1 MCKVSRLHSLFLC
14 TLCGESLI
22 LHAVWLQASVGRF
35 NPPISPPL
43 DWKRTGCFS
52 GSRHSWSSWIF
63 RLQDL
68 MQLLYQV
75 SCKACCYSKLLVV
88 FSFLFCFFAQNW
100 NFVRLN
106 KMFVSGPMSSGV
118 TVNTKE
124 SPKFLKHISWCY
136 SKCRKLG
143 KQHYRA
149 AVDRQTWLCSF
160 ALAWNVNKIWHKRTC
175 CGVSFFVNTCLR
187 ICLLWNS
194 HWLFI
199 SKDIETCQNG
209 LKVGGESNVVEE
221 ILCA

>member
-35 NPPISPPL
+35 NPSISPPL
-43 DWKRTGCFS
+43 DWKLTGCFS

-75 SCKACCYSKLLVV
+75 QWAVGWLSTRRNLPNSWST
-88 FSFLFCFFAQNW
+88 F
-100 NFVRLN
+100 
-106 KMFVSGPMSSGV
+106 PDV
-118 TVNTKE
+118 TVNVANWENCITELQLIDKPDYVVLLWLETWIKSDTKE
-124 SPKFLKHISWCY
+124 L
-136 SKCRKLG
+136 
-143 KQHYRA
+143 
-149 AVDRQTWLCSF
+149 AVVF
-160 ALAWNVNKIWHKRTC
+160 
-175 CGVSFFVNTCLR
+175 SFFVNTCLR

>member
-43 DWKRTGCFS
+43 DWKLTGCFS

-75 SCKACCYSKLLVV
+75 SCKARCYSKLLVV

-106 KMFVSGPMSSGV
+106 KMCLFQVQWAVGWLSTRRNLPNSWCI
-118 TVNTKE
+118 
-124 SPKFLKHISWCY
+124 ISWCY

-149 AVDRQTWLCSF
+149 AVDRQTYVVLLWLETWIKSDTKD
-160 ALAWNVNKIWHKRTC
+160 LSV
-175 CGVSFFVNTCLR
+175 VSFFVNTCLR

>member
-43 DWKRTGCFS
+43 DWKLTGCLS

-88 FSFLFCFFAQNW
+88 QFFVLFFAQNW

-106 KMFVSGPMSSGV
+106 KMCLFQVQWAVGWLSTRRNLPNSWSTFPDV
-118 TVNTKE
+118 TVNVANWENSITELQLIDKPDYVVLLWLE
-124 SPKFLKHISWCY
+124 
-136 SKCRKLG
+136 
-143 KQHYRA
+143 
-149 AVDRQTWLCSF
+149 TWIKSDT
-160 ALAWNVNKIWHKRTC
+160 RTC